1 MNGVFKEEE
10 AVGWWGVE
18 SWEGACGRVGVGM
31 GDDRSGSVWLA
42 FTRGG

>member
-1 MNGVFKEEE
+1 MNGVLRRRKLL
-10 AVGWWGVE
+10 E

-31 GDDRSGSVWLA
+31 GDDRSGLVWLA